1 MNAVGCWISAGRA
14 RLTLEVGMTDIKTP
28 PSNLRSLSRFMA
40 GLTTIG
46 LLIYPL
52 ADIAIYLRPQMSQ
65 WMMLDADHMGSVLNE
80 GVPLIYRLYA
90 LVFSLTG
97 VSFTVWALWSLRRL
111 FLLYS
116 RGEVFS
122 ADALRLMKNIAIAIF
137 AGVIVTFVMHA
148 PISLALTWYL
158 GHGHR
163 EISLD
168 FGSGDV
174 ASLFTAGVVLV
185 ISRVMAEAQRAADEN
200 TKFV

>member
-1 MNAVGCWISAGRA
+1 
-14 RLTLEVGMTDIKTP
+14 MTDIKAP
-28 PSNLRSLSRFMA
+28 PSNLRTLSRFMA

-46 LLIYPL
+46 LLIYPIG
-52 ADIAIYLRPQMSQ
+52 DIAVYLRPQHTQ
-65 WMMLDADHMGSVLNE
+65 WLMLDADHMGGLINGS
-80 GVPLIYRLYA
+80 VPLAYRLCA
-90 LVFSLTG
+90 LAFSMVG
-97 VSFTVWALWSLRRL
+97 VSFTIWALWSLRRL
-111 FLLYS
+111 FLHYS
-116 RGEVFS
+116 RGDVFS

-200 TKFV
+200 TKFA

>member
-1 MNAVGCWISAGRA
+1 
-14 RLTLEVGMTDIKTP
+14 MTDAKTP

-46 LLIYPL
+46 LLIYPA
-52 ADIAIYLRPQMSQ
+52 ADIAVYLRPQHAQ
-65 WMMLDADHMGSVLNE
+65 WMMLDVDHMGDLLNE
-80 GVPLIYRLYA
+80 SVPLSYRLYA
-90 LVFSLTG
+90 LAFSMVGT
-97 VSFTVWALWSLRRL
+97 SFTIWALWSLRGL
-111 FLLYS
+111 FLDYS

-122 ADALRLMKNIAIAIF
+122 AHALRLMKNIAIAIF
-137 AGVIVTFVMHA
+137 AGVIVNFAMHA

-174 ASLFTAGVVLV
+174 TSLFTAGVVLV

-200 TKFV
+200 TKFI

>member
-1 MNAVGCWISAGRA
+1 
-14 RLTLEVGMTDIKTP
+14 
-28 PSNLRSLSRFMA
+28 
-40 GLTTIG
+40 
-46 LLIYPL
+46 
-52 ADIAIYLRPQMSQ
+52 
-65 WMMLDADHMGSVLNE
+65 MMLDADHMGNLLNE
-80 GVPLIYRLYA
+80 NIPLMYRLFA
-90 LVFSLTG
+90 LAFSLVGT
-97 VSFTVWALWSLRRL
+97 SFTVWALWSLRRL

-122 ADALRLMKNIAIAIF
+122 ADALRLMTNIAIAIF

-168 FGSGDV
+168 FGSGDI

>member
-1 MNAVGCWISAGRA
+1 M
-14 RLTLEVGMTDIKTP
+14 
-28 PSNLRSLSRFMA
+28 
-40 GLTTIG
+40 
-46 LLIYPL
+46 
-52 ADIAIYLRPQMSQ
+52 
-65 WMMLDADHMGSVLNE
+65 
-80 GVPLIYRLYA
+80 
-90 LVFSLTG
+90 
-97 VSFTVWALWSLRRL
+97 SFTVWALWSLRRL
-111 FLLYS
+111 FLHYS

-137 AGVIVTFVMHA
+137 AGVIVTFAVHA
-148 PISLALTWYL
+148 PISMALTWYL
-158 GHGHR
+158 GRGHR